1 MPRAGQRRRTESSG
15 ETRDRLVDAASWVL
29 ATRGFAAATARGIAE
44 EAECNSALVFY
55 HHGTL
60 NDLLLQALDKSNQQ
74 ALERYRAAIEG
85 VDGVRG
91 LIDVVRDLYPED
103 HASGHINLL
112 AQMVAGG
119 IVDRELGLQ
128 VSQRVQPWLELA
140 NGALTQALPTPL
152 RRRFPTAE
160 VSYLVVAAAL
170 GAELLA
176 TLAGDH
182 THNRATLQRLTEK
195 RGVLRRVL
203 TNT

>member
-1 MPRAGQRRRTESSG
+1 MPRAGQRRRTEASG
-15 ETRDRLVDAASWVL
+15 ETRDRLVHAASRVL
-29 ATRGFAAATARGIAE
+29 STRGFAAATARGIAE

-60 NDLLLQALDKSNQQ
+60 NDLLLQALDQSNQQ

-85 VDGVRG
+85 VDGVG
-91 LIDVVRDLYPED
+91 DLIGVVRDLYPED

-128 VSQRVQPWLELA
+128 VSQRVQPWLELTS
-140 NGALTQALPTPL
+140 GALDQALPAPL

-160 VSYLVVAAAL
+160 LSYLIVAAAL

-182 THNRATLQRLTEK
+182 TRNRATLQRLTEK
-195 RGVLRRVL
+195 RGVLRKLL